1 ALLNL
6 VVNARDAMTEGG
18 TITIAAR
25 EELGGADTG
34 LRAGRYVCLSVA
46 DTGHGMDEETL
57 RRAHEPFFTTKGV
70 GKGTGLGLSMVQG
83 LAEQSR
89 GRLVLKSR
97 VGEGTTAEIWLPVA
111 AEELTEV
118 AKLRP
123 APPATRPITRLLSVL
138 AVDD

>member
-1 ALLNL
+1 MP
-6 VVNARDAMTEGG
+6 DGG
-18 TITIAAR
+18 TITVAAR
-25 EELGGADTG
+25 EELGGTDTH
-34 LRAGRYVCLSVA
+34 LPPGRYVSLSVA

-83 LAEQSR
+83 LVEQSH
-89 GRLVLKSR
+89 GRLFLKSR

-111 AEELTEV
+111 EKVTEV

-123 APPATRPITRLLSVL
+123 APP
-138 AVDD
+138 